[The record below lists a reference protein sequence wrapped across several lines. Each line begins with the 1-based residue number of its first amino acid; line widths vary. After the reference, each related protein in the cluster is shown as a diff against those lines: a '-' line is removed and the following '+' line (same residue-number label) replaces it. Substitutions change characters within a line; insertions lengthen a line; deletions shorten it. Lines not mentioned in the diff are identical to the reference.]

1 MNFNFK
7 DWRYSLMNEL
17 MVWSEQLQ
25 AEATSLLEEYQLLHL
40 CKQYGNPLI
49 AGSFDL
55 NVMVLRHLDVYI
67 GSDKVIEDLF
77 FALGK
82 DLALRMKPVKMIFI
96 GNKEKEEEMTWAVYT
111 DIEGHE
117 WKIKV
122 NVVSEATIQQMLQ
135 KQQKLKAK
143 MTEKKREQILFFKQ
157 QNGYNR
163 YYKSAHVY
171 EAVLVEGV
179 QDDMTFFKW
188 LQHKKRAK

>member
-1 MNFNFK
+1 
-7 DWRYSLMNEL
+7 MNEL
-17 MVWSEQLQ
+17 MAWSEQLQ

-55 NVMVLRHLDVYI
+55 NVMVFRHLDVYI

-82 DLALRMKPVKMIFI
+82 DLAIRMNPVKMVFV
-96 GNKEKEEEMTWAVYT
+96 GNKDEEEGMTWSIYANV
-111 DIEGHE
+111 EGHE
-117 WKIKV
+117 WKINI
-122 NVVSEATIQQMLQ
+122 NVVAEAVIQQMLQ

-143 MTEKKREQILFFKQ
+143 MTEKKREHILFFKQ
-157 QNGYNR
+157 QSGYNR

-171 EAVLVEGV
+171 EAVLVEDV

-188 LQHKKRAK
+188 LQHKKRAQ